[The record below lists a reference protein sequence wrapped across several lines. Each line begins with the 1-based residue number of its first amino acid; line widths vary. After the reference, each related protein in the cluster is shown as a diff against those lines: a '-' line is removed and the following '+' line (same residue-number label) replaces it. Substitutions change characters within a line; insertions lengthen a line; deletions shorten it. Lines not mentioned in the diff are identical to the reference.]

1 MKNRIL
7 IALAALPCVAL
18 LLTSCSLLD
27 PHKKLTIEYVVNEAW
42 PDGPE
47 VTSNAVETT
56 DETCGDRVD
65 CVEAWSTD
73 EADYLRFT
81 SRQQAADYADAL
93 DDGFVSNYIVM
104 DFEGKAA
111 SVEDQ
116 LLAMQ
121 SLDGIWQDGEGPYPD
136 RG

>member
-1 MKNRIL
+1 MKNRPL
-7 IALAALPCVAL
+7 TALAALPCAVL

-42 PDGPE
+42 PDGPK
-47 VTSNAVETT
+47 VTSNPVETT
-56 DETCGDRVD
+56 DEVCGEQPD

-81 SRQQAADYADAL
+81 SRQQATDYADAL
-93 DDGFVSNYIVM
+93 EDGFVSNYIVI
-104 DFEGKAA
+104 DFDSKLA